1 MAIIPIT
8 GDNLQIYKTVARPKR
23 IFTSSSLDGVT
34 GSFYLNA
41 DYSKSVKDV
50 DFNIT
55 RGTYEENSVEQAR
68 QKIIEIITDEPENF
82 PDLNA
87 TFSVDVVGDV
97 DVKSIIVH
105 NQARIDPNSQ
115 QGPDAKI
122 DVNRLGSTVEFTATE
137 NGNVLTEDAVIR
149 GRTVKVL
156 NGNGDGFLTVADD
169 PVLNFPDANG
179 FSLSFW
185 VYHDK
190 SDFEGSFGLVNKQ
203 KAGTTSGQQADREWQ
218 VYYKQNDG
226 YVFRRYD
233 ESINAFQ
240 GRIFKFKKGDT
251 PNISQGWH
259 HFLISDGPLSG
270 GSANDDI
277 RFYINGVF
285 KSTDDYHSLGYQSS
299 ENLGGDLIIGAYS
312 TTNIIPEEFKI
323 AEVGLWDRVLNS
335 SERQSVYQ
343 DGLTS
348 VSKSPAEYSDA
359 ASEHLQLHAAYRKNE
374 REQYKLYNIAQN
386 TQDEVSLVCS
396 SGGSNVLTRKIGTKR
411 YNFTRFSNRNDM
423 IEIDNHD
430 RLDEI
435 FGPDSSGQITISAWI
450 TCTGNNTIA
459 GFSRILDL
467 GGNYQLCIT
476 NAGRIGFYTIYEGT
490 NHVGWKTSRSIG
502 SILGLQD
509 NNFTEEIPVHVAVS
523 YNPTTFDL
531 SLDPEPPWRES
542 DETPVF
548 FVNGEK
554 IEGIVTSGAS
564 QPPAETRKRINFQNE
579 KSSIGNRTQGDRPWI
594 GEISELSIWN
604 KALSW
609 QNIIAIY
616 NGTKKTKSG
625 FEGIQEYMQLVKN
638 TGQHIR
644 QTKRQEV
651 RRYIPGTRM
660 EDNFFHKFTI
670 RNTLFKHYR
679 IHYPTAHWSYTN
691 YHSLNF
697 FTSEAKDG
705 QENDS
710 PFTIP
715 KNSVI
720 AYPAATSSLAAGGG
734 DVNKLAPSSSFT
746 FDFFIKPKGSTHK
759 DDDSQWT
766 ENYMPGCIL
775 HMSSCYAISLTPG
788 SDLGPDGRP
797 ESYGLMLQLSSS
809 ADVPPYSISFNNHI
823 PSTTLP
829 ENDPEPPNNALSHQL
844 AYIFTSSAGA
854 LKRDKWHHVSIRW
867 GGTDSFNGYGNI
879 TIDGKI
885 DSPFVLS
892 EKVISEAEIAK
903 RPMNNKN
910 DPNFSDIRKNIIMQD
925 LLGDNNGGVSDPD
938 ALFVGNYYE
947 GTNIGNQQV
956 TLLFAPSIAEEEG
969 LTALSPALTGI
980 GDIDLDYSEDVNS
993 VEQPEQADYS
1003 AFNSLDEGVTFR
1015 HPLNAEI
1022 HDIKIYDHY
1031 RLNRQIEEQR
1041 KRGSEIEP
1049 GLLFYVPPFFIKES
1063 RSRSILQ
1070 TPFQKMTGSTD
1081 TPFNSHLS
1089 FGVSGLDINL
1099 ENFVK
1104 DFVTGEYPRLFQL
1117 KSGQTITQVDE
1128 EGLTANMIMYDKP
1141 THRKRNYTI
1150 LPCDNGS
1157 FYPNFELLASGSS
1170 TPSPDEDHPEG
1181 RFINDLG
1188 KRDLRMISLNNMLK
1202 GEERILS
1209 FNEDGIGTMSSA
1221 ILASTPENPTRN
1233 PQIGYRLD
1241 SKNIMTVFQ
1250 RTGDDS
1256 SNEVVFFDISNLF
1269 YGDRIYPGSVVLTD
1283 TAMTGSGGEI
1293 NITLK
1298 DDGKGNLYRDNTNSE
1313 PATWS
1318 SVGNVLYDDG
1328 IIAIKSPHLSL
1339 FGLDGY
1345 TLAFEGERNIH
1356 TMEYQI
1362 PAPAGLINSS
1372 SNPQYKKLIPSD
1384 YDSENA
1390 DEFVY
1395 MSGLQLHDNNLN
1407 VVMRS
1412 NFAQPIIK
1420 RDGDRILVK
1429 IRVDF

>member
-137 NGNVLTEDAVIR
+137 NGNVSTEDAVIR

-156 NGNGDGFLTVADD
+156 NGNGDGFLTVPDD

-179 FSLSFW
+179 FSLSIW
-185 VYHDK
+185 IYHPD
-190 SDFEGSFGLVNKQ
+190 SDIPDGSEFGIVSKGN
-203 KAGTTSGQQADREWQ
+203 SGQREWSLFYKENNRG
-218 VYYKQNDG
+218 YY
-226 YVFRRYD
+226 FERFD
-233 ESINAFQ
+233 ESSNHAEGIILRDVQIETGKWN
-240 GRIFKFKKGDT
+240 
-251 PNISQGWH
+251 
-259 HFLISDGPLSG
+259 HFLITDGPISG
-270 GSANDDI
+270 TSANDDM
-277 RFYINGVF
+277 RFYING
-285 KSTDDYHSLGYQSS
+285 SLKTSESNRSSNYQSS
-299 ENLGGDLIIGAYS
+299 EDLGGDLFIGS
-312 TTNIIPEEFKI
+312 GPKGPLLTDFKI
-323 AEVGLWDRVLNS
+323 AEVGLWDRVLNNK
-335 SERQSVYQ
+335 ERQSVYQ
-343 DGLTS
+343 DGFTS
-348 VSKSPAEYSDA
+348 VSKSPVEYSDA
-359 ASEHLQLHAAYRKNE
+359 VSEHLQLHAAYRKNE

-509 NNFTEEIPVHVAVS
+509 NNFTEEIPVHIAVS

-564 QPPAETRKRINFQNE
+564 QPSAETRKRINFQNE

-809 ADVPPYSISFNNHI
+809 ADVPPHSISFVGDTPHTSLAGTDTGNFPIDSDGNEI
-823 PSTTLP
+823 
-829 ENDPEPPNNALSHQL
+829 NDALKYQL
-844 AYIFTSSAGA
+844 SYIFTSSAGA

-892 EKVISEAEIAK
+892 ETVIESAETAK
-903 RPMNNKN
+903 RPNGANQDDINN
-910 DPNFSDIRKNIIMQD
+910 RKHLIMQD

-993 VEQPEQADYS
+993 VEQAEQDDYS
-1003 AFNSLDEGVTFR
+1003 DFNSLDKGVTFR

-1345 TLAFEGERNIH
+1345 TLTFEGERNIH